1 MIEKLKRYVA
11 RHEKEEPT
19 NITLK
24 KKINSLENE
33 ITALKEM
40 IVEDQYEIRRLK
52 VNLKKVRSKNNGWDF
67 YKVKRFDS
75 SRL

>member
-11 RHEKEEPT
+11 RHEKEKPT

-52 VNLKKVRSKNNGWDF
+52 VNLKKARSKNNG
-67 YKVKRFDS
+67 
-75 SRL
+75 

>member
-11 RHEKEEPT
+11 RHKKEEPT

-52 VNLKKVRSKNNGWDF
+52 TNLKKARSKNNG
-67 YKVKRFDS
+67 
-75 SRL
+75 

>member
-11 RHEKEEPT
+11 RQEKEEPT

-52 VNLKKVRSKNNGWDF
+52 TNLKKARSKNNG
-67 YKVKRFDS
+67 
-75 SRL
+75 

>member
-11 RHEKEEPT
+11 RYKKEEPT

-67 YKVKRFDS
+67 YKVKRFGS